1 MLQHLNLRSLKDWRK
16 NVRLIMMYILTN
28 ENVAITKQETKTTTE
43 TISEYSP
50 LVFRLPSFQ
59 DKTPFSLV
67 RYLTGTDCH
76 SS

>member
-43 TISEYSP
+43 TISEYSL
-50 LVFRLPSFQ
+50 LVFR
-59 DKTPFSLV
+59 
-67 RYLTGTDCH
+67 
-76 SS
+76 